1 LVILSLYT
9 AIGRAGETL
18 DGIVA
23 IVNDDVV
30 MQSELKRMAD
40 RVVTELTQRQGK
52 VPPQRALLRQVLER
66 LILMK
71 IELQLAAQTGLR
83 VDDDTL
89 NRTVSNIAAENG
101 LPLGQFR
108 EAVEQEGYSFALFRE
123 EVRNEII
130 VTRLRQR
137 EVDNQ
142 VQVSDREIENYL
154 ATQAQ
159 QHSDA
164 EYRLSHILIASPEEA
179 TPEAL
184 ASARSKADAVL
195 KRLRSGED
203 FAAVAAA
210 HSDGQQALDGGDLG
224 WRKAAEVPSLFA
236 DAVRTLHE
244 GEISD
249 PIESPS
255 GFHIIKLTA
264 VRGGPGITMVKQTH
278 ARHILIKPTELIDA
292 EEAQRRLKRL
302 KGRVEAGEGF
312 DDLARGH
319 SDDKVTAAKGG
330 DLGWVSPGDLVPRF
344 EQAMEGLKPN
354 ELSDPFDTEFGW
366 HIVQVLGRRER
377 DNTEELIRSSA
388 REAIRRRK
396 LEEAREAWMRRL
408 RDEAYVEYR
417 LELE

>member
-1 LVILSLYT
+1 
-9 AIGRAGETL
+9 
-18 DGIVA
+18 
-23 IVNDDVV
+23 
-30 MQSELKRMAD
+30 
-40 RVVTELTQRQGK
+40 
-52 VPPQRALLRQVLER
+52 
-66 LILMK
+66 
-71 IELQLAAQTGLR
+71 
-83 VDDDTL
+83 
-89 NRTVSNIAAENG
+89 
-101 LPLGQFR
+101 
-108 EAVEQEGYSFALFRE
+108 
-123 EVRNEII
+123 
-130 VTRLRQR
+130 LRQR